1 MGEELSLRIKHEIK
15 ERFQEAEDKLD
26 EASSLIN
33 RGAKEEAISLIREAM
48 YHISRVVLEIKPE
61 LIKNFIDILKE
72 FELQVVQSGILEAK
86 FNIVRY
92 YIVFQPTSI
101 PFKKDSQKLLKEAKK
116 FFSYIKKNLHL

>member
-1 MGEELSLRIKHEIK
+1 L
-15 ERFQEAEDKLD
+15 
-26 EASSLIN
+26 LIN

-61 LIKNFIDILKE
+61 LIKNFVDILKE

-86 FNIVRY
+86 SNIVRY
-92 YIVFQPTSI
+92 YIVFQPTGELGGKSS
-101 PFKKDSQKLLKEAKK
+101 PFKKDSQKLLNEAKK